1 MLLPYTA
8 NGRQYGNPIATEKTK
23 RGFNMSTQNKPTKS
37 RKRIA
42 DEIMKQIGKSVI
54 LVFLLVAIVA
64 IVMVGWTI
72 MTSKETELTLESSAA
87 AKQLTGFL
95 EQYIRS
101 AEQLAVNPE
110 IKDVMLQTGAG
121 DDILQADNMDT
132 VRENLINIANTD
144 VENTLSVWI
153 SDLDASVLTQS
164 DGFTSEEGW
173 DVTTR
178 AWYKCI
184 DMHRTIL
191 TEPYIDSS
199 TGKMILSAV
208 SPVYD
213 DATGTALGAVGI
225 DITLDHMTTVMSE
238 YKIGNNGY
246 VLLLSGSGTF
256 LYHPQEDIIQK
267 NITDIKISQNVVEA
281 VLSGSDVFLSYTVDG
296 VAKYGSVS
304 PVGDTGYIVLS
315 NLPLTEYYA
324 LLIAMIIALVVIF
337 AAGILL
343 IALSI
348 RRSAA
353 NLTRPI
359 LELNQTAQK
368 LAAGDL
374 DVHLRIDSEDEI
386 GELGESIGKTV
397 ARLKEYIVYI
407 DETAEVL
414 AQIADGKLSIH
425 LKNDYVG
432 EFQKIKAALL
442 NISSSMNEVMEGI
455 NTSSDRVSAGA
466 AELASASQMIAESSE
481 LQAASV
487 EELAATTN
495 TVADHVEESHRDAEA
510 SAAETEKVTAMI
522 EQNQEKM
529 TLMMEA
535 MNEIRQTSQQVVGII
550 QTIEEIADQTN
561 LLSLNASIEA
571 ARAGEAGKGFAVVAD
586 EIGKLALES
595 SKAANS
601 TRNLIEIS
609 MEEIS
614 KGNAIATDAMNSLK
628 ESVSAVDR
636 VNEMIKKTAANSA
649 VQAQNMEQ
657 LRVGIDEIARG
668 IQDNSAASQETSATS
683 EELATQAN
691 ILNKMLQKFELIR

>member
-1 MLLPYTA
+1 
-8 NGRQYGNPIATEKTK
+8 
-23 RGFNMSTQNKPTKS
+23 MSAQNKTTKS

-42 DEIMKQIGKSVI
+42 DEIMYQIGKSVI
-54 LVFLLVAIVA
+54 LVFLIVAIVA

-87 AKQLTGFL
+87 ANQLTGFL
-95 EQYIRS
+95 EQYIRGV
-101 AEQLAVNPE
+101 EQLSVNPE

-132 VRENLINIANTD
+132 VRANLINIANTD
-144 VENTLSVWI
+144 PENTMAVWI

-164 DGFTSEEGW
+164 DGFTSGEGW

-178 AWYKCI
+178 EWYKCI
-184 DMHRTIL
+184 DLGRTIL
-191 TEPYIDSS
+191 TEPYVDSA

-213 DATGTALGAVGI
+213 DATGSAIGAVGM
-225 DITLDHMTTVMSE
+225 DISMEHMTELMSE
-238 YKIGNNGY
+238 YRIGRNGY
-246 VLLLSGSGTF
+246 ILLLSGSGTF
-256 LYHPQEDIIQK
+256 IYHPQSDIVQK
-267 NITDIKISQNVVEA
+267 NITDIKISQNVVNA
-281 VLSGSDVFLSYTVDG
+281 VLSSSDTFLRYTVDG

-304 PVGDTGYIVLS
+304 PAGDTGYIVLS
-315 NLPLTEYYA
+315 NLPLTEYYSM
-324 LLIAMIIALVVIF
+324 LIIMVIALIVIF
-337 AAGILL
+337 AAGIIL
-343 IALSI
+343 IAFSI
-348 RRSAA
+348 KKSAA
-353 NLTRPI
+353 NLTKPI
-359 LELNQTAQK
+359 LELNHTAQQ

-407 DETAEVL
+407 DETSEVL

-432 EFQKIKAALL
+432 EFQKVKTALL

-455 NTSSDRVSAGA
+455 NSTSERVSIGA
-466 AELASASQMIAESSE
+466 SELASAAQMIAESSE

-495 TVADHVEESHRDAEA
+495 TVADHVEESRRDAEA
-510 SAAETEKVTAMI
+510 SAKETDKVTAMI

-529 TLMMEA
+529 TMMMDA

-595 SKAANS
+595 SKAASS
-601 TRNLIEIS
+601 TRDLIEIS

-614 KGNAIATDAMNSLK
+614 KGNTIATDAMNSLK
-628 ESVSAVDR
+628 ESVSAVDH
-636 VNEMIKKTAANSA
+636 VNEMIKKTAENSA
-649 VQAQNMEQ
+649 VQAENMEQ

-683 EELATQAN
+683 EELATRAEL
-691 ILNKMLQKFELIR
+691 LNKMVQKFELSH

>member
-1 MLLPYTA
+1 MSIQNQTA
-8 NGRQYGNPIATEKTK
+8 
-23 RGFNMSTQNKPTKS
+23 KPK
-37 RKRIA
+37 KRIA
-42 DEIMKQIGKSVI
+42 DEIMNQIGKSVI
-54 LVFLLVAIVA
+54 LVFLIVAIVA
-64 IVMVGWTI
+64 IIMVGWTI
-72 MTSKETELTLESSAA
+72 MTSKKTELTLESGGA
-87 AKQLTGFL
+87 AKQLAGFL
-95 EQYIRS
+95 EQYTRGV
-101 AEQLAVNPE
+101 EQLAVNPE
-110 IKDVMLQTGAG
+110 VKDVMLQTGSG

-132 VRENLINIANTD
+132 VRANLISIANTD
-144 VENTLSVWI
+144 VENTLAVWI

-164 DGFTSEEGW
+164 DGFTSEDGW
-173 DVTTR
+173 DITSR
-178 AWYKCI
+178 AWFKCI
-184 DMHRTIL
+184 ELGRTIL

-213 DATGTALGAVGI
+213 DNTGSALGAVGI
-225 DITLDHMTTVMSE
+225 DITLDHMTDVMSE
-238 YKIGNNGY
+238 YKIGRNGY
-246 VLLLSGSGTF
+246 ILLLSGSGTF
-256 LYHPQEDIIQK
+256 LYHPQDNIIQK
-267 NITDIKISQNVVEA
+267 NITDVNISQNVVDA
-281 VLSGSDVFLSYTVDG
+281 VLSGSDVFLRYTVDG

-324 LLIAMIIALVVIF
+324 MLIVMVIALVVIF
-337 AAGILL
+337 AVGILL
-343 IALSI
+343 IALRI
-348 RRSAA
+348 KKSAA
-353 NLTRPI
+353 NITKPI
-359 LELNQTAQK
+359 LELNHTAQQ

-386 GELGESIGKTV
+386 GELGESISKTV

-414 AQIADGKLSIH
+414 AQIADGKLNIH
-425 LKNDYVG
+425 LKNDYIG
-432 EFQKIKAALL
+432 EFQKIKTALL

-455 NTSSDRVSAGA
+455 NSTSERVSIGA
-466 AELASASQMIAESSE
+466 SELASAAQLIAESSE

-487 EELAATTN
+487 EQLAATTN

-510 SAAETEKVTAMI
+510 SAKETDKVTAMI

-529 TLMMEA
+529 TLMMNA
-535 MNEIRQTSQQVVGII
+535 MDEIRQTSQQVVGII

-595 SKAANS
+595 SKAASS
-601 TRNLIEIS
+601 TRELIEIS

-636 VNEMIKKTAANSA
+636 VNEMIKKTAVNSA
-649 VQAQNMEQ
+649 VQAENMEQ

-683 EELATQAN
+683 EELATRAEL
-691 ILNKMLQKFELIR
+691 LNKMVQKFELIH